1 MKTRSVPHPIP
12 YQGSKRNLA
21 IDILRYFPSR
31 FATLFE
37 PFAGSAAITI
47 ASAVNRLGW
56 RYHIND
62 LNKPLM
68 DLWQAIIETP
78 YEIAQQYETLW
89 YRQQDDPR
97 SFYDAVRTDF
107 NRTGRPDEFLYL
119 LARCVKG
126 SVRYNSQGEFNQSPD
141 NRRHGMRPET
151 MRQQILGA
159 SYHLKGKTI
168 ITSMNYRDVLTLASA
183 ADLVYMDPPYQGV
196 CGNRDSRYLQ
206 NVQFCEFV
214 QTLDELNQQGIRY
227 LVSYDGR
234 TGEKSYGK
242 RLPDDLNLTLI
253 ELYAGRSSQATLLG
267 RTDVTIESLYLS
279 PSLANELAH
288 VPTVYR
294 YTRGEQLCL
303 LEGRVSDYR

>member
-1 MKTRSVPHPIP
+1 MKTKTVPHPIP

-21 IDILRYFPSR
+21 AEILRYFPPR
-31 FATLFE
+31 LATLYE

-47 ASAVNRLGW
+47 AAAANGLADF
-56 RYHIND
+56 YHIND

-68 DLWQAIIETP
+68 DLWRAIIETP
-78 YEIAQQYETLW
+78 QEIASQYETLW
-89 YRQQDDPR
+89 QTQMCDPR
-97 SFYDAVRTDF
+97 SFYDKVRDDF
-107 NRTGRPDEFLYL
+107 NRTGKPDLFLYL

-141 NRRHGMRPET
+141 NRRQGMKPET
-151 MRQQILGA
+151 MRLQILGA
-159 SYHLKGKTI
+159 SYYLKGRT
-168 ITSMNYRDVLTLASA
+168 TVSSMNYRDILDKATP

-196 CGNRDSRYLQ
+196 CGNRDTRYLQ

-214 QTLDELNQQGIRY
+214 QALDELNQRGIRY

-234 TGEKSYGK
+234 TGDKTHGK
-242 RLPDDLNLTLI
+242 RLPNDLNLTLI

-267 RTDVTIESLYLS
+267 RDDVTIESLYLS
-279 PSLANELAH
+279 PSLGDELAH
-288 VPTVYR
+288 GPIVYR

-303 LEGRVSDYR
+303 LEGRVGNYG